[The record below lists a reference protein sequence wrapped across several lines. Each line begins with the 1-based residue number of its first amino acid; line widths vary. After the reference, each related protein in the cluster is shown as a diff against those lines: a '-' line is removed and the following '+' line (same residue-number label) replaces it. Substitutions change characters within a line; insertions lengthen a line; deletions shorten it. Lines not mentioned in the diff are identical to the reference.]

1 MFVCGGDHRGRR
13 RFHINAALCGERNA
27 MVLRDFQELAVT
39 NVMDKLRGGGSTLLV
54 MATGLGK
61 TVVFAEVIR
70 RYMMQGTGRRTLV
83 LAHRNELIHQAAE
96 SIRRIVDCEVQ
107 IEMGDLRAKEDGFYR
122 APVIVS
128 SVQTQTAGRGDN
140 KRMHKFDPKQFG
152 LVVIDEAH
160 HAVGNSYTA
169 TLAHY
174 LKDGNC
180 RVLGV
185 TATPDRADE
194 VALGK
199 IFDSVAFEYGIR
211 EGVSNGWLVPIMQR
225 LISVKSLDFSSCRTT
240 AGDLNGADLDAIMQY
255 EETLHGMVY
264 PTIELAGDRRGIVFA
279 ASCAHAER
287 ITEILNRHKAACAV
301 FVHAGTPEDVRREMF
316 RGFSEGRYQWLVNV
330 GIATEGWDDAALD
343 GKGVSVIAMMR
354 PTKSRS
360 LYSQMIGRGTRTLPN
375 VLNGISD
382 PIERRAAIS
391 MSAKPSLTVLDF
403 CGNAGRHRLVHCVD
417 ALAGKDADPVTV
429 ARVESSIETLGE
441 CDVLHMLTYAE
452 KVQAQEVEASKR
464 RELKVKA
471 SYASTLIDP
480 FSLIDLAPDR
490 ESNFQKGTPAST
502 KQMEVLR
509 RLKVGH
515 PALLTKREASLLIDA
530 AINTPTPK
538 QAYVLERAGLNAS
551 DYNRRS
557 ASLEIDKIMK
567 ARSV

>member
-1 MFVCGGDHRGRR
+1 M
-13 RFHINAALCGERNA
+13 I
-27 MVLRDFQELAVT
+27 LRDYQEEAVT
-39 NVMDKLRGGGSTLLV
+39 AVMDKLRCGGSTLLV

-61 TVVFAEVIR
+61 TVVFAELIR
-70 RYMMQGTGRRTLV
+70 RYMAQGTGRRTLV
-83 LAHRNELIHQAAE
+83 LAHRNELIHQAAD
-96 SIRRIVDCEVQ
+96 SIRKIVECDVQ
-107 IEMGDLRAKEDGFYR
+107 IEMGELRAKEDGFYR

-128 SVQTQTAGRGDN
+128 SVQTQTAGRGDF

-152 LVVIDEAH
+152 LVVVDEAH
-160 HAVGNSYTA
+160 HAVGNSYAA

-194 VALGK
+194 LALGK
-199 IFDSVAFEYGIR
+199 IFDTVSYEYGIR

-225 LISVKSLDFSSCRTT
+225 LVSVQSLDFSSCRTT

-264 PTIELAGDRRGIVFA
+264 PTIELAGDRRGIIFA

-287 ITEILNRHKAACAV
+287 ITEILNRHKSACAV
-301 FVHAGTPEDVRREMF
+301 FVHAGTPEDIRREMF
-316 RGFSEGRYQWLVNV
+316 RGFAEGRYQWLVNV

-360 LYSQMIGRGTRTLPN
+360 LYAQMIGRGTRTLPR
-375 VLNGISD
+375 VLEGIGD
-382 PIERRAAIS
+382 PIERRAAIA

-403 CGNAGRHRLVHCVD
+403 CGNAGRHRLIHCVD
-417 ALAGKDADPVTV
+417 ALAGKDADSFTV
-429 ARVESSIETLGE
+429 RAAEGVIASVGE
-441 CDVLHMLTYAE
+441 CDVLAILTYAE
-452 KVQAQEVEASKR
+452 KIQAQEVEAAKR
-464 RELKVKA
+464 KELKVKA
-471 SYASTLIDP
+471 TYASTLINP

-490 ESNFQKGTPAST
+490 ESNFQRGTPASQ
-502 KQMEVLR
+502 KQLEVLR
-509 RLKVGH
+509 RLKVGI
-515 PALLTKREASLLIDA
+515 PDLLTRREASNLIDA
-530 AINTPTPK
+530 SINTPTPK

-551 DYNRRS
+551 DFNRRTAS
-557 ASLEIDKIMK
+557 AEIDKILK
-567 ARSV
+567 AKLQ

>member
-1 MFVCGGDHRGRR
+1 M
-13 RFHINAALCGERNA
+13 I
-27 MVLRDFQELAVT
+27 LRDFQEEAVT
-39 NVMDKLRGGGSTLLV
+39 AVMQNLRGGGSTLLV

-70 RYMMQGTGRRTLV
+70 RYMLQGTGRRTLV

-96 SIRRIVDCEVQ
+96 SIRRIVQCDVQ

-128 SVQTQTAGRGDN
+128 SVQTQTAGRGEN

-152 LVVIDEAH
+152 LVVVDEAH

-194 VALGK
+194 IALGK

-264 PTIELAGDRRGIVFA
+264 PTIELAGDRRGIIFA

-301 FVHAGTPEDVRREMF
+301 FVHAATPEDVRREMF

-360 LYSQMIGRGTRTLPN
+360 LYAQMIGRGTRTLPR
-375 VLNGISD
+375 VLEGITD

-429 ARVESSIETLGE
+429 ERVERSIETLGE

-452 KVQAQEVEASKR
+452 KVQAQEIEATKR

-490 ESNFQKGTPAST
+490 ESNFQRGTPAST

-509 RLKVGH
+509 RLKVQT
-515 PALLTKREASLLIDA
+515 PNLLTRREASLLIDA

-551 DYNRRS
+551 DYNRRT

-567 ARSV
+567 AKSI